1 MLNKSLNARYAMNQ
15 CARFTH
21 QSQSYLRQLVS
32 IQLINSYQHLW
43 IKSVQSFTKR
53 SRHADVIHMLD
64 SVGTLSARS
73 HQGFNSRLKGVAR
86 VLAVVIGLSL
96 SIASIDRSEA
106 SIVPNKKLRELANYQ
121 LPDHQFKCHN
131 EIVHRESSWNINAI
145 GNKSGTKQTHG
156 YYQIKSDH
164 VKGKPYDYQFFMYWY
179 YVSSRYSFDVT
190 NPEIPDYCSALHH
203 LKTKGWQ

>member
-1 MLNKSLNARYAMNQ
+1 MLNKSLNVRYAMNQ

-21 QSQSYLRQLVS
+21 QSQLYLSRLVS
-32 IQLINSYQHLW
+32 TQLTNSYQHLW
-43 IKSVQSFTKR
+43 TKYVQSLTKR

-106 SIVPNKKLRELANYQ
+106 SIVPLKVLANKQ
-121 LPDHQFKCHN
+121 LTDKQYNCHN
-131 EIVHRESSWNINAI
+131 EIVYRESRWNRLAVN
-145 GNKSGTKQTHG
+145 GSHHG
-156 YYQIKSDH
+156 YYQMRTESMKN
-164 VKGKPYDYQFFMYWY
+164 KPYDYQFYIYWY
-179 YVSSRYSFDVT
+179 YVSKRYGLD
-190 NPEIPDYCSALHH
+190 NEIPDYCKALHH

>member
-1 MLNKSLNARYAMNQ
+1 MKNTWLNAVYAMNQ
-15 CARFTH
+15 CARFIA
-21 QSQSYLRQLVS
+21 VS
-32 IQLINSYQHLW
+32 VSHLKVPGFTQLILS
-43 IKSVQSFTKR
+43 KSPRRLSRNYCQMQSAF
-53 SRHADVIHMLD
+53 
-64 SVGTLSARS
+64 GTLSARS

-86 VLAVVIGLSL
+86 GLAVVIGLSL

-121 LPDHQFKCHN
+121 LTDKQYKCHN
-131 EIVHRESSWNINAI
+131 EIVHRESSWTIDAI

-164 VKGKPYDYQFFMYWY
+164 VKGKPYDYQFYMYWY
-179 YVSSRYSFDVT
+179 YVSSRYGLDY
-190 NPEIPDYCSALHH
+190 EIPDYCKALHH

>member
-1 MLNKSLNARYAMNQ
+1 MLMVLD
-15 CARFTH
+15 T
-21 QSQSYLRQLVS
+21 
-32 IQLINSYQHLW
+32 
-43 IKSVQSFTKR
+43 R
-53 SRHADVIHMLD
+53 S
-64 SVGTLSARS
+64 TLSARS

-121 LPDHQFKCHN
+121 LTDKQYKCHN
-131 EIVHRESSWNINAI
+131 EIVHRESSWTIDAI

-156 YYQIKSDH
+156 YYQIKSDA
-164 VKGKPYDYQFFMYWY
+164 VKGKPYDYQFYMYWY
-179 YVSSRYSFDVT
+179 YVAHRYSFDKN
-190 NPEIPDYCSALHH
+190 NPEIPDYCKALDH